1 MDSLT
6 VIQETR
12 IVAVIRNATETNIL
26 PILEAL
32 NKGGVKAV
40 EITAETPNVDRVIK
54 RAAAQ
59 ADWDM
64 CIGAGTV
71 LDPETAKSATMA
83 GANFIV
89 SPSLNTETL
98 KLTNRYGVLH
108 IPGVLT
114 PTEIVTAY
122 EHGARMVKIFPAHA
136 FGPDYVKAIRGP
148 LLHVQAMATGGITL
162 DNMNDYLEKGYTA
175 VGTGS
180 SLVNAK
186 ALESETDYRK
196 LAETAE
202 RFTLKLQELND

>member
-1 MDSLT
+1 
-6 VIQETR
+6 
-12 IVAVIRNATETNIL
+12 
-26 PILEAL
+26 
-32 NKGGVKAV
+32 
-40 EITAETPNVDRVIK
+40 
-54 RAAAQ
+54 
-59 ADWDM
+59 
-64 CIGAGTV
+64 
-71 LDPETAKSATMA
+71 TMA

-148 LLHVQAMATGGITL
+148 LPHVQAMATGGITL